1 MSSMKRKRNVVTI
14 DTTRESIDQL
24 AMGVRVSFLAVRNN
38 IGIVI
43 RLSEPPLVPISSDNQ
58 VLLC

>member
-14 DTTRESIDQL
+14 EITRETTDQL
-24 AMGVRVSFLAVRNN
+24 AIGVGVSFLAVRCN

-43 RLSEPPLVPISSDNQ
+43 QLFEEIDYPNHP
-58 VLLC
+58 